1 MSYGI
6 VLGKILKIGDI
17 FCFILKSVLIVWNT
31 LQSTYFG
38 INTQNTLLR
47 TPVFV
52 PRKKLHKFFGRVNF
66 GIDDVIPFFCSRF

>member
-52 PRKKLHKFFGRVNF
+52 L
-66 GIDDVIPFFCSRF
+66 